1 MLRTVGSL
9 ILSHGPLLVA
19 IYVAGTLLQYVAIEA
34 FGFVG
39 AYSAVVGALLFPLV
53 VVIRLV
59 ALVTMLLVL
68 RSGLRSLGLLAPLPE
83 DPAARR
89 RAFGDALLGSIL
101 VFVAF
106 YAAWG
111 YLRDDAN
118 AYYSRILE
126 VNTGLLANETI
137 LGIESGGDGAVGEL
151 SFTPLTVGII
161 VAAFVLRW
169 AYGRYK
175 GRLSRSVVVLAVY
188 LEALWVVWSAL
199 LLSQAF
205 NAVGSWVATRQAMVW
220 LGDLRDGLAAQVAP
234 VAWIW
239 DGVEWILGEAGGILL
254 LPLAWLTVAGV
265 IFGQAV
271 AATPARLQGRILD
284 RARTGFGRLPEWT
297 RRRST
302 DLWGQ
307 LVGRFRPIG
316 QAIVLMWRA
325 GPALIGG
332 YVLLFTVV
340 QALES
345 LLGIALTRIVGPQ
358 SFAEFW
364 LPYSTI
370 VFSVPPLL
378 IEPLRLIVVAA
389 AYDGVVARL
398 RVPEAVP
405 AAV

>member
-1 MLRTVGSL
+1 MLRTAGRLV
-9 ILSHGPLLVA
+9 LSHGPLLVA
-19 IYVAGTLLQYVAIEA
+19 IYLAGSLLQYVAIEA

-53 VVIRLV
+53 IVVRLV

-68 RSGLRSLGLLAPLPE
+68 RSGLRNLGVIAPLPDE
-83 DPAARR
+83 PAARR
-89 RAFGDALLGSIL
+89 RAFTDALLGSIL

-118 AYYSRILE
+118 AYYSRVLE
-126 VNTGLLANETI
+126 INTGLIANQSI
-137 LGIESGGDGAVGEL
+137 LGLESGGDGAAGSL
-151 SFTPLTVGII
+151 TFSPLTVGII

-175 GRLSRSVVVLAVY
+175 GRLSKRVVVLAVY

-205 NAVGSWVATRQAMVW
+205 DAVGSWVDSRQAMVW
-220 LGDLRDGLAAQVAP
+220 LADLRNWLAAQVAP

-239 DGVEWILGEAGGILL
+239 DAVEWLLGESGGILL

-271 AATPARLQGRILD
+271 APPPARLKGSIVD
-284 RARTGFGRLPEWT
+284 RARSGFGRLPAWT
-297 RRRST
+297 RRRSA

-307 LVGRFRPIG
+307 VVERFRPVV

-332 YVLLFTVV
+332 YVLLFTLVL
-340 QALES
+340 ALDA
-345 LLGIALTRIVGPQ
+345 LLGIALTRLVGPQ

-370 VFSVPPLL
+370 VFSIPALL
-378 IEPLRLIVVAA
+378 IEPLRLMVVAA
-389 AYDGVVARL
+389 AYDRVVGRLSAPELAGV
-398 RVPEAVP
+398 
-405 AAV
+405 